1 MNKTN
6 RKNIVDIVYSQ
17 ISNVIELRTYGVERI
32 TNCIEKCATV
42 KAYEKI
48 IETNLTL
55 KSDSLKDFIDENS
68 NKEATDAEQKR

>member
-1 MNKTN
+1 MFFAKVMLLVVTINLC
-6 RKNIVDIVYSQ
+6 VY
-17 ISNVIELRTYGVERI
+17 LLVERI

-48 IETNLTL
+48 IEANLTL

>member
-1 MNKTN
+1 MFFAKVMLLVVTINLC
-6 RKNIVDIVYSQ
+6 VY
-17 ISNVIELRTYGVERI
+17 LLVERI

-48 IETNLTL
+48 IEANLTL

-68 NKEATDAEQKR
+68 DKEATDAEQKKIKT

>member
-1 MNKTN
+1 MFFAKVILL
-6 RKNIVDIVYSQ
+6 IVTINLCVY
-17 ISNVIELRTYGVERI
+17 LLVERI

-48 IETNLTL
+48 IEANLTL

>member
-1 MNKTN
+1 MFFAKVILLIV
-6 RKNIVDIVYSQ
+6 NINLCVY
-17 ISNVIELRTYGVERI
+17 LLVERI

-55 KSDSLKDFIDENS
+55 KSGSLKDFVDENAD
-68 NKEATDAEQKR
+68 KEATNAEQKR

>member
-1 MNKTN
+1 MFFAKVILL
-6 RKNIVDIVYSQ
+6 IVTINLCVY
-17 ISNVIELRTYGVERI
+17 LLVERI

-68 NKEATDAEQKR
+68 NKEATDAEQKKIKT

>member
-1 MNKTN
+1 MFFAKVILL
-6 RKNIVDIVYSQ
+6 IVTINLCVY
-17 ISNVIELRTYGVERI
+17 LLVERI

-55 KSDSLKDFIDENS
+55 KSGSLKDFVDKNAD
-68 NKEATDAEQKR
+68 KEATNAEQKR

>member
-1 MNKTN
+1 MLL
-6 RKNIVDIVYSQ
+6 IVNYKSMCI
-17 ISNVIELRTYGVERI
+17 LGWLKGL

-55 KSDSLKDFIDENS
+55 KSDSLKDFIDENPD
-68 NKEATDAEQKR
+68 KEATDAEQKR

>member
-1 MNKTN
+1 MFFAKVMLLVVTINLC
-6 RKNIVDIVYSQ
+6 VY
-17 ISNVIELRTYGVERI
+17 LLVERI

-42 KAYEKI
+42 KADEKI
-48 IETNLTL
+48 IEANLTL